1 MSFHH
6 VVIVLRNLPMEG
18 CVFYFSIAIYFL
30 FLTIKSMGVVMMT
43 RVVLVT
49 GGSRGLGASIVKT
62 LAGQGF
68 RVVINYYQ
76 SKDAAE
82 KLVSEIGKGNA
93 IAIQADVT
101 NREEVDHMIEQATA
115 YFGQVHVVVNN
126 ALVDFKFDPDKQKS
140 FTELTW
146 DDYQKQLDGTLKAA
160 FNVAQS
166 VMPQFIERQSGNI
179 ISIGT
184 NLYQNPVVPYHEYTT
199 AKAGLIGFTRNLASE
214 LGQYGI
220 RANVVSGG
228 LLKTTNASAVT
239 TPEVF
244 DLIAQSTP
252 LKKVTT
258 PQDVANMVAFLC
270 SENADGITG
279 QNITVDGGL
288 TMN

>member
-1 MSFHH
+1 
-6 VVIVLRNLPMEG
+6 
-18 CVFYFSIAIYFL
+18 
-30 FLTIKSMGVVMMT
+30 MMT

-62 LAGQGF
+62 LTGQGF

-82 KLVSEIGKGNA
+82 KLVTEIGKEKA

-270 SENADGITG
+270 SESADGITG